1 MSNQEQI
8 ISEQNGFE
16 LTLQNVFLVGLTMQ
30 IEWKNYIGN
39 EKINET

>member
-16 LTLQNVFLVGLTMQ
+16 LTLQNVFLVGLTMK
-30 IEWKNYIGN
+30 IGWKNYIGN